1 MADGESPPLSARRCS
16 AAAVNGLCARRGG
29 RFKRSAATAGAS
41 AGRAGGGQVPPAGP
55 GGAGAGRGDGG
66 IGRRREG
73 DACVCYWGLR
83 AVGAGSGLGP
93 GLVSGSALGSAA
105 AALAPD
111 VVCGLGWPPPSRDK
125 HPGAPSGVAPSPGGF
140 TQQAVGS
147 VVHRGTSLSS
157 EVIYCGVR

>member
-41 AGRAGGGQVPPAGP
+41 AGRAGGGQRAGTA
-55 GGAGAGRGDGG
+55 GGAGAGAGAGWGDGG

-93 GLVSGSALGSAA
+93 GLGGSPGGSALGSAA

-111 VVCGLGWPPPSRDK
+111 VVCGLG
-125 HPGAPSGVAPSPGGF
+125 
-140 TQQAVGS
+140 
-147 VVHRGTSLSS
+147 
-157 EVIYCGVR
+157 